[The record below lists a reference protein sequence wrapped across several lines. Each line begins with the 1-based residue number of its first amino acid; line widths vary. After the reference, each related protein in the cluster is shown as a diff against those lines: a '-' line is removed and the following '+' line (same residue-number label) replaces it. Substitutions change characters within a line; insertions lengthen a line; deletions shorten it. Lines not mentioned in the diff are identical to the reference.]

1 MCNWIPGFYKT
12 SSKVH
17 AGGQTSPSSK
27 KDADT
32 WAWSWLCKTVKCRF
46 AEWPLK

>member
-12 SSKVH
+12 SSKFH